1 MHRRAST
8 MAATATTT
16 KGSFSTTPKHSLES
30 IYRIGDHLPAIR
42 RQKGAQRRKNLQR
55 DLRRVE
61 AELKRQARSIGLM
74 VKEYNT
80 TRARLERLQQS
91 TRGEPSPD
99 TTQTGQMI
107 PERVPEKEGL
117 ADAVDPRIKE
127 AHQSAPS
134 ATVSRDFTAGSID
147 PAECRKIAC
156 LVAASV
162 SAKVV
167 DGHVAEGRKRRS
179 RTTVGTKECVPKSIL
194 SEKGASQKRQSLGQG
209 DEGKLP
215 SARTS
220 TSSKDLAEDARG
232 LPWHDEEQ
240 GITLRPPIHGKG
252 DIPTG
257 EQLLDMQLSGGHSRR
272 PSLSGA
278 SQAEGGHGADWQV
291 LSTTGQLINIEHLKA
306 MPPRAALREAL
317 VLTCGSVEKAY
328 RRMDLNANGDLS
340 LHEFEDGLNRLK
352 IPWHLVSGGLTI
364 RQVFKL
370 FDDNV
375 SGDIGINELVG
386 RRCTPRVRWQ
396 EMPQESQW
404 KHYCNRVAAIIEER
418 QRSEEKG
425 VRPFHHPQW
434 TAQSPEQEFIR
445 LMNNVKAAAKLDER
459 KNWVKFAFRQGV
471 HSLET
476 LAAHLPRDLHDTAAL
491 ARLQREEIEAIAAVG
506 RRIEQAVSDFASQ
519 RRRMQM
525 MRNELSS
532 VTEAAARR
540 EELRRKSEAKD
551 TARRELIEQIGG
563 RQTLI
568 PRRMQSEMFRPP
580 RPEELEDY
588 FSERALLRTPERE
601 LRQMARALQ
610 VPIPDA
616 EAIQKKFNRFDADGS
631 GKIDR
636 DEFQT
641 LVMELMG
648 MDSSRPALLPKAR
661 LEQFWLSVEKDP
673 QGEVGMKEFLAWY
686 HNNIDNVEK

>member
-1 MHRRAST
+1 MHRTAST

-61 AELKRQARSIGLM
+61 ADLKRQARSIGLM

-91 TRGEPSPD
+91 TREEPSLV

-107 PERVPEKEGL
+107 PEQVPGKESS
-117 ADAVDPRIKE
+117 AEVFDPRTKE
-127 AHQSAPS
+127 ADQSAPS
-134 ATVSRDFTAGSID
+134 ATVSREFTDGCID
-147 PAECRKIAC
+147 PAECREIAC
-156 LVAASV
+156 LVAAAV
-162 SAKVV
+162 CAKVV
-167 DGHVAEGRKRRS
+167 DRDVAEGRKRGS
-179 RTTVGTKECVPKSIL
+179 RTIVGTKECVPKSIL
-194 SEKGASQKRQSLGQG
+194 SEKGASQKRLSLGQG
-209 DEGKLP
+209 AEGKRP

-252 DIPTG
+252 DNPNS
-257 EQLLDMQLSGGHSRR
+257 EQLLDMQFTGGHSRR

-291 LSTTGQLINIEHLKA
+291 
-306 MPPRAALREAL
+306 
-317 VLTCGSVEKAY
+317 
-328 RRMDLNANGDLS
+328 
-340 LHEFEDGLNRLK
+340 
-352 IPWHLVSGGLTI
+352 SGGMTI

-404 KHYCNRVAAIIEER
+404 KHYCNKVAAIIEER

-425 VRPFHHPQW
+425 VRPFQRPQW

-445 LMNNVKAAAKLDER
+445 LMGNVKAAAKLDER

-532 VTEAAARR
+532 VTEADARR

-588 FSERALLRTPERE
+588 FSEVGVRALLRTPERE

>member
-1 MHRRAST
+1 
-8 MAATATTT
+8 MAATATTTT

-91 TRGEPSPD
+91 ARGEPSPE
-99 TTQTGQMI
+99 TTQAGQMI
-107 PERVPEKEGL
+107 PDRVPEKKGL
-117 ADAVDPRIKE
+117 PEVFDPRTKE
-127 AHQSAPS
+127 ADQSAPS
-134 ATVSRDFTAGSID
+134 ATVSRDFTDGRID

-156 LVAASV
+156 LVAAAV
-162 SAKVV
+162 CAKVV
-167 DGHVAEGRKRRS
+167 DVHVAEGRKRGS

-194 SEKGASQKRQSLGQG
+194 SEKGASQERLSLGQG
-209 DEGKLP
+209 DEGKRP

-240 GITLRPPIHGKG
+240 GAALRPPIHGK
-252 DIPTG
+252 
-257 EQLLDMQLSGGHSRR
+257 GGHSRR

-278 SQAEGGHGADWQV
+278 SQAGGEYGAEWQV
-291 LSTTGQLINIEHLKA
+291 LTTTGQLISIEHLKA

-340 LHEFEDGLNRLK
+340 LHEFEDGLNRLR

-375 SGDIGINELVG
+375 SGDIDINELVG
-386 RRCTPRVRWQ
+386 RKCTPRVRWQ
-396 EMPQESQW
+396 EMPQEGQW

-532 VTEAAARR
+532 VTEADARR

-568 PRRMQSEMFRPP
+568 PRRMQSEIFRPP

-601 LRQMARALQ
+601 LRQMARALS

-616 EAIQKKFNRFDADGS
+616 EAIQKKFNRLDADGS

-686 HNNIDNVEK
+686 HNNIDNIEK